1 MTNEQVVFS
10 LCDYAQEF
18 IREYKNPRLDQKVI
32 DAIVVDF
39 INYFAGMH
47 CGMDLALYTKNLRDG
62 KKMYKEGTVLQKD
75 VILPTLNFRK
85 DEYDKFGIIESVNR
99 NDHMNECGGNAKTD
113 NAEAVKLIEEFIKGY
128 MAAYD

>member
-1 MTNEQVVFS
+1 MTSGEVVFS
-10 LCDYAQEF
+10 ISDYAKEF
-18 IREYKNPRLDQKVI
+18 IRKYKNPKLDQKVI

-47 CGMDLALYTKNLRDG
+47 CGMDLAMYTSDLRDG
-62 KKMYKEGTVLQKD
+62 KKMSKEGTVLQKE

-85 DEYDKFGIIESVNR
+85 EEYDNSGIIESVNR
-99 NDHMNECGGNAKTD
+99 NSHMNECGGNAEAD

-128 MAAYD
+128 MAA

>member
-1 MTNEQVVFS
+1 MTSGQVVFS

-18 IREYKNPRLDQKVI
+18 IREYKNPKLDQKVI

-47 CGMDLALYTKNLRDG
+47 CGMNLALYTEDLRNG
-62 KKMYKEGTVLQKD
+62 KKMNKEGTVLQKN

-85 DEYDKFGIIESVNR
+85 DEYDESGIIESVNR
-99 NDHMNECGGNAKTD
+99 NDHMNECGGNAKAD

-128 MAAYD
+128 MVA